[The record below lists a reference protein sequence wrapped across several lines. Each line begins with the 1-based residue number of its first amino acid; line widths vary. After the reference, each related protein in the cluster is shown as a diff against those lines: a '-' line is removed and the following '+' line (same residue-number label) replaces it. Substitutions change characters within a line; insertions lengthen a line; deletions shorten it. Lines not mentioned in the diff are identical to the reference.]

1 MHIHGYVCIYMH
13 MHAYPCIR
21 MRGDPMGAQVVVLLS
36 KIKGSGLNWLF
47 YEAKVGG
54 LDNELIRDC

>member
-1 MHIHGYVCIYMH
+1 
-13 MHAYPCIR
+13 

-36 KIKGSGLNWLF
+36 KMKGSGLNCRF

-54 LDNELIRDC
+54 LDKQLIRVLLGVGVS